1 MGRPLGLAA
10 SLLGHMEGELLDI
23 FLKYPPPTVSTH
35 ILTFIQL
42 HIEWVVGL
50 CFICCCVTPSP
61 FPNLHPPTFPQLD
74 TFFFCLFLMWMIC
87 VNIVI
92 SPPFHKL
99 VSASDVTPT
108 DRPTVCSRGILY
120 IKPKNRVSNQT
131 INWQYLQKIIF
142 LIARLFCAFSCFL
155 TCIYL
160 SKL

>member
-23 FLKYPPPTVSTH
+23 FLKYPPN
-35 ILTFIQL
+35 
-42 HIEWVVGL
+42 
-50 CFICCCVTPSP
+50 C
-61 FPNLHPPTFPQLD
+61 LHPHFDIHSAAYWMSCRSVFYLLLCDSLPFSQPLPSHHSTAWHI
-74 TFFFCLFLMWMIC
+74 FFCLFLMWMIC